1 MARLVLGKTP
11 EQLRAEEAEKQREIE
26 AQIQEATRQRQE
38 KIEALHKK
46 QKTTKIAVI
55 ATVSAVSAILLV
67 FGTYNTF
74 FKKTLTLEDVQPSI
88 NSSINSLNF
97 PSEGLDNYIRE
108 NCEPLFMKYMT
119 YDLKNSNIQS
129 VEVDKNSCYVSRV
142 KKLNATLAQ
151 VYFSV
156 DVIVHENDKEVT
168 DPKIIDSLKKSG
180 LLSNT
185 PQSTQTTEPTD
196 SSVETTDSSTDSNTE
211 STTTTEPVE
220 SSTEPNSNVE
230 SSTDPNPEN
239 SAANSENPSNNSG
252 SPTADAPTAGTP
264 TGVAN
269 AEDGGYSSNTSD
281 TSSSQISLDQY
292 YLGDKGKIMQKGSIS
307 TVRYNFYVPIEFYYV
322 YSGGYDEETGKPI
335 GSVVAGGFRPAGD
348 MTLFTLEQPDVK
360 TFDEIAYN
368 SAFICDEETILGEET
383 TRQIQVK
390 VDKTLSDLYEG
401 RDTSQD
407 FYNYRKFNGFNAEYA
422 GITELK
428 SYSQK
433 NAFGMNTHVTYSIKT
448 SQGFIYTLETWMD
461 VEQDG
466 NSWVIKEML

>member
-26 AQIQEATRQRQE
+26 AQIQEATRQRQA

-55 ATVSAVSAILLV
+55 AIVSAVSAVLLV

-108 NCEPLFMKYMT
+108 NCESLFMKYMT
-119 YDLKNSNIQS
+119 YDSNNSNIQS
-129 VEVDKNSCYVSRV
+129 VEVDKNSCYISRV
-142 KKLNATLAQ
+142 KKLSSTLAQ

-156 DVIVHENDKEVT
+156 DVTVHENDKEVT

-196 SSVETTDSSTDSNTE
+196 SSVETTDSSIDSSTDSNTE

-220 SSTEPNSNVE
+220 SSTDS
-230 SSTDPNPEN
+230 NPEN
-239 SAANSENPSNNSG
+239 SAANSKKSPSNSD
-252 SPTADAPTAGTP
+252 SHTAETP

-269 AEDGGYSSNTSD
+269 AEDGGYSSDTSD
-281 TSSSQISLDQY
+281 TSDTSNSQISLDQY
-292 YLGDKGKIMQKGSIS
+292 YLGDEGKIMQKGSIS

-322 YSGGYDEETGKPI
+322 YSGGYDEETGQPV
-335 GSVVAGGFRPAGD
+335 GSVVAGGFRPADD

-368 SAFICDEETILGEET
+368 SAFICDEETILSEET
-383 TRQIQVK
+383 TRQIQIK
-390 VDKTLSDLYEG
+390 VDKTLSDMYEG

>member
-26 AQIQEATRQRQE
+26 AQIQEATRQRQA

-88 NSSINSLNF
+88 NASINSLNF

-142 KKLNATLAQ
+142 KKLNSTLAQ

-180 LLSNT
+180 LLSNI
-185 PQSTQTTEPTD
+185 PQTTQTTET
-196 SSVETTDSSTDSNTE
+196 TDSNTE

-220 SSTEPNSNVE
+220 SSTEPDSKVE
-230 SSTDPNPEN
+230 SSTDSNPEN
-239 SAANSENPSNNSG
+239 NAADNAANPDNSSKSSDDSSSNPE
-252 SPTADAPTAGTP
+252 PVAADTP

-269 AEDGGYSSNTSD
+269 AEDGGYSSNTSE
-281 TSSSQISLDQY
+281 TQISLDQY
-292 YLGDKGKIMQKGSIS
+292 YLGDRGKIMQKGSTS

-322 YSGGYDEETGKPI
+322 YSGGYDEETGQPI

-348 MTLFTLEQPDVK
+348 MTLFTLEQPDVH

-368 SAFICDEETILGEET
+368 SSFICDEETILGEET
-383 TRQIQVK
+383 IRQIQVK

-407 FYNYRKFNGFNAEYA
+407 FYNYRKFNGFSAEYA

>member
-11 EQLRAEEAEKQREIE
+11 EQLRTEEAEKQREIE
-26 AQIQEATRQRQE
+26 AQIQEATRQRQA

-55 ATVSAVSAILLV
+55 SAVSAVSAILLV

-88 NSSINSLNF
+88 NASINSLNF

-108 NCEPLFMKYMT
+108 NCETLFMKYMT
-119 YDLKNSNIQS
+119 YDVKNSNIQS
-129 VEVDKNSCYVSRV
+129 VEVDKNSCYISRV
-142 KKLNATLAQ
+142 KKLNSTLAQ

-168 DPKIIDSLKKSG
+168 DPNIIDSLKKSG

-185 PQSTQTTEPTD
+185 PQSTQTTETTD
-196 SSVETTDSSTDSNTE
+196 SNVETTDSNIDSTTE
-211 STTTTEPVE
+211 STTTTETVE
-220 SSTEPNSNVE
+220 SSTESDSNVE
-230 SSTDPNPEN
+230 SSTDYNPEN
-239 SAANSENPSNNSG
+239 NAVNSDNSSSNSG
-252 SPTADAPTAGTP
+252 LPKSETP

-281 TSSSQISLDQY
+281 SQISLDQY
-292 YLGDKGKIMQKGSIS
+292 YLDDKGKIMQKGSIS

-322 YSGGYDEETGKPI
+322 YSGGYDEETGKPV

-348 MTLFTLEQPDVK
+348 MTLFTLEQPDVS

-368 SAFICDEETILGEET
+368 SSLICDEETILDEET
-383 TRQIQVK
+383 IRQIQVK

-407 FYNYRKFNGFNAEYA
+407 FYNYRKFNGFSAEYA

>member
-26 AQIQEATRQRQE
+26 AQIQEATRQRQA

-88 NSSINSLNF
+88 NASISSLNF

-119 YDLKNSNIQS
+119 YDLNNSNIHS
-129 VEVDKNSCYVSRV
+129 VEVDKNSCCVSRV
-142 KKLNATLAQ
+142 KKLNSKLAQ

-180 LLSNT
+180 LISNT
-185 PQSTQTTEPTD
+185 PQSTQTTQ
-196 SSVETTDSSTDSNTE
+196 
-211 STTTTEPVE
+211 TTEPLE
-220 SSTEPNSNVE
+220 SSTEPNSN
-230 SSTDPNPEN
+230 PEN
-239 SAANSENPSNNSG
+239 SATNSDNSYSNLEPSASE
-252 SPTADAPTAGTP
+252 TP

-269 AEDGGYSSNTSD
+269 AEDDGYSSNISD
-281 TSSSQISLDQY
+281 SQISLDQY
-292 YLGDKGKIMQKGSIS
+292 YLEDRGKIMQKGSTS

-322 YSGGYDEETGKPI
+322 YSGGYDEETGQPI

-348 MTLFTLEQPDVK
+348 MTLFTLEQPDVN
-360 TFDEIAYN
+360 TFDEIAY
-368 SAFICDEETILGEET
+368 SSSFICDEETILDEET

-407 FYNYRKFNGFNAEYA
+407 FYNYRKFNGFSAEYA

-433 NAFGMNTHVTYSIKT
+433 NAFDMNTHVTYNIKT
-448 SQGFIYTLETWMD
+448 SQGFIYTLETWMA

>member
-26 AQIQEATRQRQE
+26 AQIQEATRQRQA

-88 NSSINSLNF
+88 NASINSLNF

-119 YDLKNSNIQS
+119 YDVKNSNIQS

-142 KKLNATLAQ
+142 KKLNSTLAQ

-156 DVIVHENDKEVT
+156 DVVVHENDKEVT
-168 DPKIIDSLKKSG
+168 DPKVIDNLKKSG

-185 PQSTQTTEPTD
+185 PQSTQPTETTT
-196 SSVETTDSSTDSNTE
+196 SSVETTDSNADSNTE
-211 STTTTEPVE
+211 STTTTETVE
-220 SSTEPNSNVE
+220 SSTESDSSVD
-230 SSTDPNPEN
+230 SSTDSNPEN
-239 SAANSENPSNNSG
+239 NAASAANSDNSSNNSD
-252 SPTADAPTAGTP
+252 SSTAEAP

-281 TSSSQISLDQY
+281 SIISLDQY
-292 YLGDKGKIMQKGSIS
+292 YLGDKGKIMQKGSTS

-322 YSGGYDEETGKPI
+322 YSGGYDEETGQPV

-348 MTLFTLEQPDVK
+348 MTLFTLEQPDVHS
-360 TFDEIAYN
+360 FDEIAYN
-368 SAFICDEETILGEET
+368 SSFICDEETILGEET

-407 FYNYRKFNGFNAEYA
+407 FYNYRKFNGFSAEYA

-448 SQGFIYTLETWMD
+448 SQGFIYTLETWLD

>member
-26 AQIQEATRQRQE
+26 AQIQEATRQRQA

-55 ATVSAVSAILLV
+55 SAVSAVSAILLV

-88 NSSINSLNF
+88 NASINSLNF

-108 NCEPLFMKYMT
+108 NCETLFMKYMT
-119 YDLKNSNIQS
+119 YDVKNSNIQS
-129 VEVDKNSCYVSRV
+129 VEVDKNSCYISRV
-142 KKLNATLAQ
+142 KKLNSTLAQ

-156 DVIVHENDKEVT
+156 DVVVHENDKEVT

-185 PQSTQTTEPTD
+185 PQSTQTTETTD
-196 SSVETTDSSTDSNTE
+196 SNVETTDSNIDSTTE
-211 STTTTEPVE
+211 STTTTE
-220 SSTEPNSNVE
+220 TVE
-230 SSTDPNPEN
+230 SSTDSNPEN
-239 SAANSENPSNNSG
+239 NAVNSDNSSSNSELSK
-252 SPTADAPTAGTP
+252 AETP

-281 TSSSQISLDQY
+281 SQISLDQY
-292 YLGDKGKIMQKGSIS
+292 YLDDKGKIMQKGSIS

-322 YSGGYDEETGKPI
+322 YSGGYDEETGKPV
-335 GSVVAGGFRPAGD
+335 GSVVAGGFRPADD
-348 MTLFTLEQPDVK
+348 MTLFTLEQPDVS

-368 SAFICDEETILGEET
+368 SSLICDEETILDEET
-383 TRQIQVK
+383 IRQIQVK

-407 FYNYRKFNGFNAEYA
+407 FYNYRKFNGFSAEYA

>member
-26 AQIQEATRQRQE
+26 AQIQEATRQRQA

-142 KKLNATLAQ
+142 KKLNSTLAQ

-185 PQSTQTTEPTD
+185 PQSTQTTQTT
-196 SSVETTDSSTDSNTE
+196 ETTETTDSNTE

-220 SSTEPNSNVE
+220 SSTEPDSKAE
-230 SSTDPNPEN
+230 SSTDSNPEN
-239 SAANSENPSNNSG
+239 NVVDNAANPGNSSKNSDDSSSNPE
-252 SPTADAPTAGTP
+252 PVAADTP

-269 AEDGGYSSNTSD
+269 AEDGGYSSNTSE
-281 TSSSQISLDQY
+281 TQISLDQY
-292 YLGDKGKIMQKGSIS
+292 YLGDKGKIMQKGSTS

-322 YSGGYDEETGKPI
+322 YSGGYDEETGQPI

-348 MTLFTLEQPDVK
+348 MTLFTLEQPDVH

-368 SAFICDEETILGEET
+368 SSFICDEETILDEET

-407 FYNYRKFNGFNAEYA
+407 FYNYRKFNGFSAEYA